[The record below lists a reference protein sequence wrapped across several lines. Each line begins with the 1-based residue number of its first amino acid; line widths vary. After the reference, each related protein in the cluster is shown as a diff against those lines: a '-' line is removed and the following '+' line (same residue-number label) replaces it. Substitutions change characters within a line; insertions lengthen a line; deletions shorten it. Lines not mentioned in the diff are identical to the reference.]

1 MFKWSSFPFIR
12 LSIALSAGIAI
23 SQLVTVDKIPSL
35 WIGIVCFLLVVIAFL
50 TSRWSIVRGSVIL
63 LLFSILG
70 FLLGG
75 LNEEE
80 RISNHY
86 SHFENPDGFV
96 GVIVSDHSDRTNHR
110 RYELELFEIINDDS
124 SAQVQGKIYLYVER
138 ADSKLI
144 QYGDVVTVSKGY
156 FDIAAPKNPEEF
168 DYKTYLK
175 RQNIYA
181 HAFVSW
187 DEVQQVDHQ
196 RLNPILGWAY
206 QVRTESQKIIDDVI
220 RSPRERAIIS
230 ALILGIKDHL
240 DNELKTAYSSAGAIH
255 VLAVSGLH
263 VGIIFLL
270 LKILFKPW
278 KERRYGRFVFMVVAT
293 SVIWMYA
300 LITGFSPSVMRA
312 ATMFSVI
319 IISEAFHKKANVY
332 NSLGIAAFILIVM
345 DPFVIY
351 AVGFQLSFIAVF
363 GILMIYPL
371 LYHKWHIH
379 NKVGDY
385 IWSILCV
392 SIAAQIATF
401 PLTLY
406 YFHQFPTYFL
416 VSNLVVIPAATV
428 MLYGGLLVLLLGAT
442 VPVAA
447 EVLAFIYELI
457 VYAVN
462 EIVLSL
468 KVLPYPLFD
477 WIYFDLIDVVL
488 IYVILLSCYQLVT
501 YYSYHLLKIS
511 VFSLMLF
518 SLWLVWKDWNQDH
531 IRMTLL
537 YEIDDIAAIDIIQGA
552 EAVLLVDTF
561 PESLREETYYQV
573 DPFRLAN
580 GLSKT
585 SKSWEMIGKSTLGR
599 EIGQLQ
605 VVEANGVEIIL
616 VDDLQGYEFS
626 EKITTDV
633 VYLKSPCD
641 NVLDYFDCQLVVLG
655 NGLNYYEKRDMIS
668 VCETNGVAFHSLK
681 DDGYLQF

>member
-12 LSIALSAGIAI
+12 LSIALAVGIVI
-23 SQLVTVDKIPSL
+23 SQLLTIDEIPIV
-35 WIGIVCFLLVVIAFL
+35 WIGVVCFLLLVIALL
-50 TSRWSIVRGSVIL
+50 TSRWIVVRGIVIM
-63 LLFSILG
+63 LLFTTVG
-70 FLLGG
+70 FLLGE
-75 LNEEE
+75 LNEEN
-80 RISNHY
+80 RTDSHY
-86 SHFENPDGFV
+86 SHFNNPAGFV

-110 RYELELFEIINDDS
+110 RYELELIEIIGEDTLRR
-124 SAQVQGKIYLYVER
+124 VQGKIYLYIELEG
-138 ADSKLI
+138 SNLLK
-144 QYGDVVTVSKGY
+144 YGDVVAVSKGY

-168 DYKTYLK
+168 DYRTYLE

-187 DEVQQVDHQ
+187 NEVHPVDHQ

-206 QVRTESQKIIDDVI
+206 QIRTESQKVIDELI
-220 RSPRERAIIS
+220 RNPREKAIIS

-263 VGIIFLL
+263 VGIIFIL

-278 KERRYGRFVFMVVAT
+278 KERRYGRFVFMIVAT

-319 IISEAFHKKANVY
+319 IISEAFHKKANIY
-332 NSLGIAAFILIVM
+332 NSLGIAAFILIVL

-363 GILMIYPL
+363 GILMVYPL

-379 NKVGDY
+379 NKVGNY

-442 VPVAA
+442 IPVAGQ
-447 EVLAFIYELI
+447 VLAFIYELI
-457 VYAVN
+457 VYGVN

-488 IYVILLSCYQLVT
+488 IYLILLFCYQLVT
-501 YYSYHLLKIS
+501 CYSYHLMKIS
-511 VFSLMLF
+511 VFCIMLF
-518 SLWLVWKDWNQDH
+518 SLWLVWKDWDQDH
-531 IRMTLL
+531 KQITLL
-537 YEIDDIAAIDIIQGA
+537 YEIDDIAAIDIIQGS

-561 PESLREETYYQV
+561 PENLREETYFQV

-585 SKSWEMIGKSTLGR
+585 SKSWKMIEQSELAR
-599 EIGQLQ
+599 AIGQLQ
-605 VVEANGVEIIL
+605 VIEANGREVVL
-616 VDDLQGYEFS
+616 VGDMQGYELS
-626 EKITTDV
+626 EKLSVDI
-633 VYLKSPCD
+633 VYLKSPCAEL
-641 NVLDYFDCQLVVLG
+641 LDYFDCQLVVLG
-655 NGLNYYEKRDMIS
+655 NGLNYYEKQQMIS
-668 VCETNGVAFHSLK
+668 LCESNGIDYHSLK
-681 DDGYLQF
+681 DDGYLKL